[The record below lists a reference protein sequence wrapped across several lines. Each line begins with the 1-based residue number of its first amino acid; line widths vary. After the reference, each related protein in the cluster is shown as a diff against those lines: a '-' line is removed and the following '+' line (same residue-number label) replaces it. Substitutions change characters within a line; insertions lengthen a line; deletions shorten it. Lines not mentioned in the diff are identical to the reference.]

1 MAGLAAYER
10 QQDRYGNS
18 ETWGPYLGHPNDPR
32 YDDSFDEMVEEE
44 KFYLL
49 GTLKFDDRDADNISF
64 AVSEILWNVDLARE
78 MNLSMERKDLLGA
91 IATADFSAMGDAIRC
106 ISRDYWEIRAEM
118 QAIENVRNELEKSNQ
133 DFYCYND

>member
-1 MAGLAAYER
+1 MRITSGTGDSA
-10 QQDRYGNS
+10 
-18 ETWGPYLGHPNDPR
+18 TWGHCMGHPNDPR
-32 YDDSFDEMVEEE
+32 YDDSIDEAIENE

-49 GTLKFDDRDADNISF
+49 GTPEFDDLDADNISL
-64 AVSEILWNVDLARE
+64 AVSEILRNADLAWE